1 MKIFSVIVLLLI
13 SFVSRAADNP
23 GGISLEATR
32 VIFASD
38 KNSTGLTVNNS
49 SSKDIWLIRAWMTQY
64 KKENEKKTPFVITPP
79 LYRLEPNEKLQLRI
93 NSTDVSSLPTDR
105 ESVFKVNVLA
115 IPPKTQL
122 NNGKGKAADELS
134 GGYLQFAINNSIKLF
149 YRPSVLNDPARI
161 EKSRNQLQVIE
172 KGNDIEVVNPGPY
185 YFTLIN
191 VKVNGSPLR
200 DESSRDLMVS
210 PFGSLHISAP
220 GAVNMEF
227 QTINDFGASTPV
239 MKKTF

>member
-1 MKIFSVIVLLLI
+1 MRIFSAIIFLLF
-13 SFVSRAADNP
+13 SFFSQAEDNP

-32 VIFASD
+32 VIFVSD

-64 KKENEKKTPFVITPP
+64 NKEGERKTPFIITPP
-79 LYRLEPNEKLQLRI
+79 LYRLEPDEKLQLRI

-122 NNGKGKAADELS
+122 NNGKEKAVDELS

-149 YRPSVLNDPARI
+149 YRPSELNDPASL
-161 EKSRNQLQVIE
+161 EKSRNQLKVVR
-172 KGNDIEVVNPGPY
+172 KGSNIEVVNPGPY

-191 VKVNGSPLR
+191 VKVNGSPLHA
-200 DESSRDLMVS
+200 ENSRDLMVS
-210 PFGSLHISAP
+210 PFDSLSIPAA
-220 GAVNMEF
+220 GAVSMEF

-239 MKKTF
+239 MKTVF